1 MPEVTQEQLPVS
13 AAPIATDTSGL
24 PIAPEVQ
31 PAGEPTTAEPALA
44 ASAESSSTSI
54 TSTPAESASEASN
67 GSASNADGQPES
79 VMQPSAPIAAL
90 DVGTSSIAASSV
102 DEPLHSRIA
111 QHLEAIYELAK
122 QHVETPATTVTQAAS
137 DLKAHASDILHK
149 LHNGIAVSEG
159 ELVQKLEKLV
169 SML

>member
-1 MPEVTQEQLPVS
+1 MPDETGSETPMTEIIPTCS
-13 AAPIATDTSGL
+13 
-24 PIAPEVQ
+24 PEVQ
-31 PAGEPTTAEPALA
+31 PIKAEPALA

-54 TSTPAESASEASN
+54 ISTPAESASEAPN
-67 GSASNADGQPES
+67 GSASNVDGQPES
-79 VMQPSAPIAAL
+79 ATPPSAPIAAL
-90 DVGTSSIAASSV
+90 DVGTSPIVESSA

-122 QHVETPATTVTQAAS
+122 QHVETPATTVTQAAA

>member
-1 MPEVTQEQLPVS
+1 MPDEAGSETPMTETIPT
-13 AAPIATDTSGL
+13 A
-24 PIAPEVQ
+24 APEVQ
-31 PAGEPTTAEPALA
+31 PTGEASTVEAATAT
-44 ASAESSSTSI
+44 SAESSSTSI
-54 TSTPAESASEASN
+54 TSAPVESASESPNGNAS
-67 GSASNADGQPES
+67 SADGQPES
-79 VMQPSAPIAAL
+79 AMPPSAPIAAL
-90 DVGTSSIAASSV
+90 DVGTSPIAASSA

-122 QHVETPATTVTQAAS
+122 QHVEAPITTVTQAAA

-159 ELVQKLEKLV
+159 ELVQKLEKLI